1 MLEEENWFMQDGR
14 LKLESGE
21 ALDNLKRD
29 RRKEKEGVGPFVYRA
44 VIYKRKQKQKNK
56 SCK

>member
-1 MLEEENWFMQDGR
+1 MQDGR